1 MARRVGVIGA
11 GINHID
17 SADSYANGGA
27 ERFLGRALKANGRRD
42 QVLMST
48 NTSFPTGP
56 GPNDRD
62 TSYLNVIRSC
72 EASLRRLQVDHIDLD
87 LMHRPR
93 EVVPVE
99 ETLRALDDLVRRGV
113 VRYVGCST
121 HPAWK
126 AVEALLVSERSW

>member
-1 MARRVGVIGA
+1 M
-11 GINHID
+11 
-17 SADSYANGGA
+17 
-27 ERFLGRALKANGRRD
+27 
-42 QVLMST
+42 
-48 NTSFPTGP
+48 
-56 GPNDRD
+56 
-62 TSYLNVIRSC
+62 IRSC

-87 LMHRPR
+87 LMHRPS